1 MSIVFR
7 NKLLQCGFFCDILT
21 YMKGG
26 APMKQR
32 LRELRKTLNLNQTEF
47 GNRIGVKQ
55 STITGYETGNR
66 IPLDSVIFSICREFN
81 VNEDWLRY
89 GKGEMF
95 LPPEDEVAE
104 MVSQLLEVSNP
115 FYDLI
120 LDMMVSFNE
129 LDDKGK
135 QAICDYTALLA
146 ERMAKRKKEDN

>member
-1 MSIVFR
+1 MT
-7 NKLLQCGFFCDILT
+7 KLNARI
-21 YMKGG
+21 K
-26 APMKQR
+26 
-32 LRELRKTLNLNQTEF
+32 ELRKTLKLTQEEF
-47 GNRIGVKQ
+47 GSRVGVKGN
-55 STITGYETGNR
+55 TIGNYELSLRNPSDA
-66 IPLDSVIFSICREFN
+66 IIHSMCREFN
-81 VNEDWLRY
+81 VNEDWLRH

-95 LPPEDEVAE
+95 LPPEDEVTE

-146 ERMAKRKKEDN
+146 ERMAKRKKED